1 MERESSG
8 MEKEFRW
15 PHQANQW
22 RNQRKGGIMKKVLL
36 LMAILL
42 GVSVGVYA
50 GLLMSAEQ
58 RERLSRPLAA
68 AIGGCLEHAPDG

>member
-1 MERESSG
+1 
-8 MEKEFRW
+8 
-15 PHQANQW
+15 
-22 RNQRKGGIMKKVLL
+22 MKKVLL

-42 GVSVGVYA
+42 GVSVGVFA

-58 RERLSRPLAA
+58 REKLSRPVAA